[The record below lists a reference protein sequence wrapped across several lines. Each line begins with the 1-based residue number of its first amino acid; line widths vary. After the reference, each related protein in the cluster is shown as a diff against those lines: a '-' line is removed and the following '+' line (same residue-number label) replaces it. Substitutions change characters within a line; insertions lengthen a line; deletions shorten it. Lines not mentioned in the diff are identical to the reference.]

1 MIHEIATLDDPLLDL
16 VVDDPVRPH
25 IPRTDRV
32 GKNSKVLVLLDENN
46 NPQSVVCVSFLS
58 QIPTSEEQLFD
69 FDIENPEIATL
80 YTIWSISTGGGQK
93 MIKSGLDFIRKNY
106 PQINRIV
113 TLSPPTATARRF
125 HLKNGAQEL
134 QVNESTVNFEYKI

>member
-25 IPRTDRV
+25 IPIESRV
-32 GKNSKVLVLLDENN
+32 AKNSRVLVLLDDDKT
-46 NPQSVVCVSFLS
+46 PQSVVCISFLN

-69 FDIENPEIATL
+69 FTAENPQIATL
-80 YTIWSISTGGGQK
+80 YTIWSLTNGGGQQ
-93 MIKSGLDFIRKNY
+93 MIKSGLDFIRCNY

-113 TLSPPTATARRF
+113 TLSPPTAMARRF
-125 HLKNGAQEL
+125 HLKNGAREL
-134 QVNESTVNFEYKI
+134 QVNESTVNFEYKL